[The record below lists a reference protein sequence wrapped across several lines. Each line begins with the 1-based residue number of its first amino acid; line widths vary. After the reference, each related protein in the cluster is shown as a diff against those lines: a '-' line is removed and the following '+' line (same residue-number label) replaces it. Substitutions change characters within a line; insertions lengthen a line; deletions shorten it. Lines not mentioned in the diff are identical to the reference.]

1 MPAALL
7 DHLVKN
13 AYTREVLVRHSLRHN
28 DSAAELSGLPKLPLA
43 GCFGTAQFRLVSG
56 FTEQVQNPW
65 EGQVRQKT
73 RRNVDGAKAV

>member
-28 DSAAELSGLPKLPLA
+28 DSTAGLSGLPKLPLA
-43 GCFGTAQFRLVSG
+43 GYLFQCSHRVVWIRSSISITL
-56 FTEQVQNPW
+56 W
-65 EGQVRQKT
+65 EGETDAPENTVASVEPK
-73 RRNVDGAKAV
+73 